1 MAETSVPDVSTAPAR
16 VGRDRHRGLEL
27 LRATE
32 AAALSVGRWLG
43 RGDKAG
49 TRDAGQQVMEEALV
63 GMPFDGR
70 VIIGPDGGNS
80 NLAPGRRIGVGRDRV
95 DLAVIPVDG
104 VSLVSRGLSQA
115 LSIAAAAEPG
125 GILSP
130 PPVAYM
136 HKIAVGPAARGAV
149 DIADTPENNL
159 RRIAFAMDV
168 QVQDLTVIMLDR
180 PRHQALLERVRSLGA
195 RVALISDGDVG
206 AAMMAA
212 WPGSGIDVMI
222 GSGGTQEA
230 IVAACAMRC
239 LGGELHCRPWVRHED
254 EAVAVRA
261 AGLDP
266 DEAIS
271 MEQLV
276 PGRQVCIAVTGISGG
291 GILRGVQYHNWW
303 AETHSLVMRAQSGT
317 VREISTKHHV
327 ALRPEDSEKI
337 I

>member
-1 MAETSVPDVSTAPAR
+1 MADTVVPDLTAPPAR

-43 RGDKAG
+43 RGDKSG
-49 TRDAGQQVMEEALV
+49 TRDAGQLVMEEALV

-70 VIIGPDGGNS
+70 VVIGPEGGNS

-95 DLAVIPVDG
+95 DLAIIPVDG

-180 PRHQALLERVRSLGA
+180 PRHQTLLERVRSLGI

-266 DEAIS
+266 EQTIT

-276 PGRQVCIAVTGISGG
+276 PGRQVSIAVTGISGG
-291 GILRGVQYHNWW
+291 GMLRGVQYHNWW

-317 VREISTKHHV
+317 VREIRTKHHV
-327 ALRPEDSEKI
+327 ALRPEGARRVR
-337 I
+337 